1 MGQYVV
7 RRLLITIP
15 VLLLVS
21 LMAASLIRL
30 APGDAV
36 VAAIAEANATA
47 VTAEELDALRQELG
61 LDRPFLVQ
69 YFDWLGGIFVGDFGT
84 SLAPG
89 NNSIAST
96 LKKSIP
102 VSLELAI
109 IAMVISLAVAIPIGV
124 WSAIRQDSPSDYSGR
139 IFAVGGL
146 SIPEFIIG
154 TMVILFGALWFKWTP
169 PLTYVDLWEDPGQN
183 FLIMIIPAAIIGV
196 RLSSITMRMLRSTM
210 LEVMR
215 QDYVRTAWSKGLA
228 ERTIIVRH
236 GLKNAFIPVIT
247 IIGGQLGFLVG
258 GVVIVESIF
267 NLPGLGRALLD
278 AINSRDL
285 PMVQSAVLVIAAS
298 LVFINLLVD
307 LSYGWFDP
315 RIRYQ

>member
-1 MGQYVV
+1 MGRYAV
-7 RRLLITIP
+7 RRLLICIP

-36 VAAIAEANATA
+36 VAAISEANATA
-47 VTAEELDALRQELG
+47 VTPAELDAIRADLG
-61 LDRPFLVQ
+61 LDRPFIVQ
-69 YFDWLGGIFVGDFGT
+69 YLDWLGGIFVGDFGT

-96 LKKSIP
+96 LKKAIP
-102 VSLELAI
+102 VSLELGILAMI
-109 IAMVISLAVAIPIGV
+109 ISMFVAIPIGI
-124 WSAIRQDSPSDYSGR
+124 WSAIRQDSPSDYTGR

-154 TMVILFGALWFKWTP
+154 SMVILFGALWFKWTP
-169 PLTYVDLWEDPGQN
+169 PLTYVEFWEDPRQN
-183 FLIMIIPAAIIGV
+183 LLIMITPALIIGV

-215 QDYVRTAWSKGLA
+215 QDYIRTAWSKGLR

-236 GLKNAFIPVIT
+236 GLKNAFIPVVT

-267 NLPGLGRALLD
+267 NLPGLGRSLLD
-278 AINSRDL
+278 AINGRDL
-285 PMVQSAVLVIAAS
+285 PMVQSAVLVIAAF

-307 LSYGWFDP
+307 LSYAWFDP
-315 RIRYQ
+315 RIRYS